1 MENNINLTNEEINE
15 ELNSKKAQMLDEM
28 DEEERE
34 AYMACERAMDN
45 YMIIQ
50 LRKQYNAN
58 VELIPNDDNHIRING
73 VRMGYAE
80 FRQWLE
86 EQQRAQIEMEDEEEE
101 EDEYG
106 IRAYPDSTLPYMQ

>member
-15 ELNSKKAQMLDEM
+15 ELNSQRAQMLAEM
-28 DEEERE
+28 DEDERA
-34 AYMACERAMDN
+34 AYMAYERAMDN

-58 VELIPNDDNHIRING
+58 VELIPNDDNHIKVNG

-80 FRQWLE
+80 FGQWLE
-86 EQQRAQIEMEDEEEE
+86 EQQRAQIELEDEQEENN
-101 EDEYG
+101 EYG
-106 IRAYPDSTLPYMQ
+106 ISAYLE